1 MAKGETQ
8 KVVLGAGKWY
18 ISPWTSGK
26 IDFKTLCV
34 EDNLMGY
41 TSGGATVTYTPETY
55 TIEDDIGMVKR
66 TFQTKG
72 TAEMKTGLLTWN
84 VKAMAQM
91 LSTGEFTEKAA
102 STTANGENKL
112 ELHGGKESLK
122 QFSVA
127 FVYEDDD
134 TGLKTYF
141 GMIASNAAA
150 LSLAFTKDKETVIDM
165 TFAGESNGVDETVL
179 TIVEETAKS
188 A

>member
-18 ISPWTSGK
+18 VMPWESGVV
-26 IDFKTLCV
+26 DYKTLCV

-66 TFQTKG
+66 VFQTKG
-72 TAEMKTGLLTWN
+72 SAEMKTGLLTWN
-84 VKAMAQM
+84 VKTMAAL
-91 LSTGEFTEKAA
+91 LSTGTLTETAA
-102 STTANGENKL
+102 TSSANGENKL
-112 ELHGGKESLK
+112 ELHGGKETLK
-122 QFSVA
+122 QFAVG

-134 TGLKTYF
+134 TGLNTYIY
-141 GMIASNAAA
+141 MVASNTAA
-150 LSLAFTKDKETVIDM
+150 LSLAFAKDKETVIDM
-165 TFAGESNGVDETVL
+165 TFTGESNGVDDTVL
-179 TIVEETAKS
+179 TIVEETAKT